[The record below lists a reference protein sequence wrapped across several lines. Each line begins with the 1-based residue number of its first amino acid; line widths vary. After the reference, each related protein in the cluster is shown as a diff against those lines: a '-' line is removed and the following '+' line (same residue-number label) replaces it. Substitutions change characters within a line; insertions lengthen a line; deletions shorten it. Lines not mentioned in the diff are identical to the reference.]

1 MSIFEP
7 DLYLNPKYDFLDK
20 YTNMMFKAFWT
31 PAAYMK
37 LIEEQDVPH
46 FNNVLN
52 EEDRE
57 AIRRCILAIAIVED
71 KVKSYWMTLHK
82 ELPQTVISD
91 VGGCFGLQEVAHRKS
106 YHALVE
112 ALNIDIEEIY
122 KYPET
127 KGRIKYLEKYLEN
140 DPKIIGKKRILK
152 RLILFTALVERISLF
167 TQFYILTSF
176 SYHSRGLETIGALQ
190 KSTAQEELF
199 MHYAF
204 GLDLI
209 NIIKEEHPQ
218 LWEDYLIEQIERN
231 IKEAYKAE
239 IKLIDWFFAK
249 GTPSHLTKE
258 EVVNFLNYNF
268 KSVVGDLGLN
278 LNYKYDEELY
288 KEKNEWFMIRL
299 QGMTNGDFFANE
311 LGNYSSDEERI
322 ELDNF
327 EF

>member
-7 DLYLNPKYDFLDK
+7 MEYLNPKYDFLDK
-20 YTNMMFKAFWT
+20 YTTMMYKSIWT
-31 PAAYMK
+31 PAAYQN
-37 LIEEQDVPH
+37 LIEVQDVPYYH
-46 FNNVLN
+46 NVLK

-57 AIRRCILAIAIVED
+57 AIKRCILAIAIVED

-91 VGGCFGLQEVAHRKS
+91 VGGCFGLQEVTHRKS

-152 RLILFTALVERISLF
+152 RLVLFTVLIERISLF

-176 SYHSRGLETIGALQ
+176 SHHNKGLETIGALQ

-218 LWEDYLIEQIERN
+218 LWEEYLITQIEDN
-231 IKEAYKAE
+231 VKAAYKAE
-239 IKLIDWFFAK
+239 LKLIDWFFYK
-249 GTPSHLTKE
+249 GVPSHLDKE

-268 KSVVGDLGLN
+268 ESVVKDLGLN
-278 LNYKYDEELY
+278 LNYKYDRELY

-299 QGMTNGDFFANE
+299 QGLTNGDFFVNE
-311 LGNYSSDEERI
+311 LGNYSSKEETI
-322 ELDNF
+322 DIDNF
-327 EF
+327 NF